1 MDENTTFQIMSAIT
15 CLSVGF
21 AIYFCKKAAS
31 SDYMYQKLL
40 EDYFYM
46 SGKLSN
52 MTDVFYGLN
61 RILKNVKVDTE
72 TKEDIDELRCR
83 LSQYERDEQ
92 NGIEE

>member
-1 MDENTTFQIMSAIT
+1 MDNNTTFQIMSAIT

-31 SDYMYQKLL
+31 SDYMYRKLL

-61 RILKNVKVDTE
+61 RILKNVKVDAE
-72 TKEDIDELRCR
+72 TNEDIDELRCR
-83 LSQYERDEQ
+83 LSQYER
-92 NGIEE
+92 NGKEE

>member
-1 MDENTTFQIMSAIT
+1 MDDNTMFQIMSGVT
-15 CLSVGF
+15 SVAVGL
-21 AIYFCKKAAS
+21 AIYFYKKMAS

-61 RILKNVKVDTE
+61 RILKNVKVDAETE
-72 TKEDIDELRCR
+72 EDINELRCR
-83 LSQYERDEQ
+83 LAQYERD
-92 NGIEE
+92 GKEE

>member
-1 MDENTTFQIMSAIT
+1 MDENTAFQIVSAIT
-15 CLSVGF
+15 CLSIGF

-46 SGKLSN
+46 CGKLSN
-52 MTDVFYGLN
+52 MTDIFYGLN
-61 RILKNVKVDTE
+61 RILKNVKVDAE

-83 LSQYERDEQ
+83 LNQYERD
-92 NGIEE
+92 GKEE